1 MVVCIQKVEET
12 VNVGDLVKIICHNGP
27 GTHQNIGKIGIVI
40 FILPNLKEVEVRLF
54 SNDSDPLLERWLYYI
69 HQLEKANE

>member
-1 MVVCIQKVEET
+1 MD
-12 VNVGDLVKIICHNGP
+12 VGDLVKIVCHNGP
-27 GTHQNIGKIGIVI
+27 DTYENIGKIGIVI

-69 HQLEKANE
+69 HQLEKVNE

>member
-1 MVVCIQKVEET
+1 MD
-12 VNVGDLVKIICHNGP
+12 VGDLVKIVCNNGP
-27 GTHQNIGKIGIVI
+27 DTQQNIGKIGIVI

-69 HQLEKANE
+69 HQLEKVNE